1 MSKQVT
7 YTPKEHMH
15 TVSGEGDGRVRAGL
29 RTVWAGVPP
38 IRVTSELGQHRPR
51 AERAPLPLA
60 FGSPPASLAVEDS
73 VRVTAT

>member
-15 TVSGEGDGRVRAGL
+15 TVSREGDGQVRAGFH
-29 RTVWAGVPP
+29 TGWAGALP

-51 AERAPLPLA
+51 AGRAPLPLA